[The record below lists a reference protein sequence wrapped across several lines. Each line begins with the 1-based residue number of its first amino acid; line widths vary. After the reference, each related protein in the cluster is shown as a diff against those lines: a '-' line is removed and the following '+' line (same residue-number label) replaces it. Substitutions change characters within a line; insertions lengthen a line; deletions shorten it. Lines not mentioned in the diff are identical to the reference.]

1 MIHNSCEIQY
11 LTKFF
16 TFNLGF
22 MKTMAFYLWPQGKE
36 NVEGIALLLA
46 QLHCVSHCYKYIYR
60 KGKKL
65 QSKQWLFMTSTKTL
79 VSISC
84 NHCWNSFYGLLLNH
98 LSNFFFFFTFWCCTV
113 ETVCLDM
120 SECQV
125 PLWFSSLIY
134 CVFSTS
140 TLFSPQGFSCVCP
153 CSLTQK
159 AYLQM
164 WSYITNA

>member
-98 LSNFFFFFTFWCCTV
+98 LSNFFFFYILVLYSRDSLSGHEWMSGAFMIFVTDLLCFQYKYTFFPSRLFLIRNHV
-113 ETVCLDM
+113 
-120 SECQV
+120 
-125 PLWFSSLIY
+125 SL
-134 CVFSTS
+134 
-140 TLFSPQGFSCVCP
+140 
-153 CSLTQK
+153 
-159 AYLQM
+159 
-164 WSYITNA
+164 